1 MPDSSEEPKG
11 SSHHRVKASAAGQ
24 ALSIVA
30 VVVAVGAIGLT
41 ALLTRYPDTLRNL
54 AAPGPSYTDAQ
65 RAEAKVKTCNAFNT
79 VRAGVSLNTN
89 RANPGGEADVVGS
102 MVVAANS
109 RVSLYDGGQY
119 LDARIDPATP
129 PELADSMHAFADV
142 LVDIGAAATAGVPN
156 TDPGQTARL
165 QDADKLNG
173 ELVNACK

>member
-1 MPDSSEEPKG
+1 MADSSAEPKS
-11 SSHHRVKASAAGQ
+11 SSHHRVKASRAGQ

-41 ALLTRYPDTLRNL
+41 AWLMRYPDTLRNL
-54 AAPGPSYTDAQ
+54 TSTGTTYTDAQ
-65 RAEAKVKTCNAFNT
+65 RAAAKVKTCNAFNT

-89 RANPGGEADVVGS
+89 RENPGGEADVVGS
-102 MVVAANS
+102 MVVAANA

-142 LVDIGAAATAGVPN
+142 LMDIGAAATAGVTN

-165 QDADKLNG
+165 QDADNMNG